1 MKELFLTVL
10 YKEIE
15 NKVAEKALNK
25 LKEKY
30 PLITIN
36 FMNLGPYSVRNRIKI
51 KIADNNNNIEVDSIQ
66 QEYGDL
72 LHSEIANEMEKI
84 AVKLTKEE

>member
-51 KIADNNNNIEVDSIQ
+51 KIPDNNNIEVDSIQ

>member
-51 KIADNNNNIEVDSIQ
+51 KIADNNNIEVDSIQ